1 VPRCALILWVFTGCP
16 AAVLAETSSSE
27 RAGDVLAVALP
38 LTALGMTFY
47 EEDREGRFQFAKS
60 IGVNTLATLALK
72 EAVDKRRPD
81 GDCCDAFP
89 SGHTSTA
96 FVSAAFMHRRYG
108 LKRAIPAYVVATYV
122 GYTRVSSDRHSAE
135 DVIAGVA
142 IGVLSSW
149 FLTSRYES
157 MQIAPIVQRGFYG
170 LQVSG
175 RF

>member
-1 VPRCALILWVFTGCP
+1 MPRIVLILC
-16 AAVLAETSSSE
+16 VLLAHPIVSIADSE

-38 LTALGMTFY
+38 LAALGLTFHH
-47 EEDREGRFQFAKS
+47 EDRPGRWQFARS
-60 IGVNTLATLALK
+60 IGVSALSTVALK
-72 EAVDKRRPD
+72 QAVDKERPD

-108 LKRAIPAYVVATYV
+108 LKVAVPAYIAATYV
-122 GYTRVSSDRHSAE
+122 GYSRVDADRHGTE
-135 DVIAGVA
+135 DVLAGAA
-142 IGVLSSW
+142 IGFLSSW
-149 FLTSRYES
+149 FLTSRLETT
-157 MQIAPIVQRGFYG
+157 QVTPIVQRGFYG